1 MTERQQDHS
10 AIHLTKRGGGET
22 TRPPRN
28 NKRNRKEKHMA
39 QEKKATGTKRS
50 VSKARLLKELLAT
63 MVAHDFGSD
72 QPIAALEQAIRD
84 DIVTEAMN
92 K

>member
-1 MTERQQDHS
+1 
-10 AIHLTKRGGGET
+10 
-22 TRPPRN
+22 
-28 NKRNRKEKHMA
+28 MA
-39 QEKKATGTKRS
+39 PEKKVSGTKRS